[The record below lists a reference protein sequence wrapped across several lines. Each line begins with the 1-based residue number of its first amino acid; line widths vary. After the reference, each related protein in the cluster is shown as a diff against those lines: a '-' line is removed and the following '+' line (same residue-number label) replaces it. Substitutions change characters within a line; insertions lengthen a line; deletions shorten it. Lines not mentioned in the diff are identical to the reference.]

1 MHISRGEVRK
11 VSIANKFAK
20 LKWRLLKGNKPSL
33 GDIHGKLQK
42 YLDFDSGFFI
52 EAGANNG
59 YIQSNTFYLEK
70 SRRWRGVLV
79 EGIPELYQECLRNR
93 PDSLVVNCALVS
105 DEYEGDSVL
114 MHFADLMSMV
124 DGAMNDVDAQAKH
137 LSAGVLVQK
146 LDSSYEV
153 SVPART
159 LTSVLDAAGV
169 SGSIDFFS
177 LDVEGYELQVLC
189 GLDTSKYRPKYI
201 LVEIR
206 DFEGVNSWMTSNS
219 YKFVEKISG
228 HDYLYSAADRGTH

>member
-1 MHISRGEVRK
+1 MSIREVLE
-11 VSIANKFAK
+11 VSISNKLAK
-20 LKWRLLKGNKPSL
+20 MKWRLLKGGKPSL
-33 GDIHGKLQK
+33 GDIHEKLQK

-70 SRRWRGVLV
+70 SRRWQGVLV
-79 EGIPELYQECLRNR
+79 EGIPQLYQECLRNR
-93 PDSLVVNCALVS
+93 SDSMVFNCALVS
-105 DEYEGDSVL
+105 DEFEGDSVL

-137 LSAGVLVQK
+137 LSAGVSVQK
-146 LDSSYEV
+146 LDGSYEV

-159 LTSVLDAAGV
+159 LTSVLDDAGV
-169 SGSIDFFS
+169 TGPIDFFS

-201 LVEIR
+201 LVEVR
-206 DFEGVNSWMTSNS
+206 DLEGIDSWMNRNS
-219 YKFVEKISG
+219 YNFVEKITG
-228 HDYLYSAADRGTH
+228 HDYLYSAVDRGAN

>member
-1 MHISRGEVRK
+1 M
-11 VSIANKFAK
+11 SIANKLAK
-20 LKWRLLKGNKPSL
+20 IKWRLLKGSKPSL

-93 PDSLVVNCALVS
+93 PDSLVVNYALVS

-137 LSAGVLVQK
+137 LSEGVSVQK
-146 LDSSYEV
+146 LDGSYEI
-153 SVPART
+153 SVPAKT
-159 LTSVLDAAGV
+159 LTSVLDEAGV
-169 SGSIDFFS
+169 SGPIDFFS
-177 LDVEGYELQVLC
+177 LDVEGYEVSVLR

-201 LVEIR
+201 LVEVR
-206 DFEGVNSWMTSNS
+206 DLEGVNNWMITNS
-219 YKFVEKISG
+219 YKFVEKITG
-228 HDYLYSAADRGTH
+228 HDYLYYDSDRSAN

>member
-1 MHISRGEVRK
+1 M
-11 VSIANKFAK
+11 SIANKLAK
-20 LKWRLLKGNKPSL
+20 LKWRLLKRGKPSL
-33 GDIHGKLQK
+33 GDIHEKLQK

-70 SRRWRGVLV
+70 SRRWKGVLV

-93 PDSLVVNCALVS
+93 PKSLVFNCALVS
-105 DEYEGDSVL
+105 DEFDGDSVL

-137 LSAGVLVQK
+137 LGAGVSVQK
-146 LDSSYEV
+146 LDGSYEV

-159 LTSVLDAAGV
+159 LTSVLDDAGV
-169 SGSIDFFS
+169 SGPIDFFS

-189 GLDTSKYRPKYI
+189 GLDASKYRPKYI
-201 LVEIR
+201 LVEVR
-206 DFEGVNSWMTSNS
+206 DLEGINSWMIRNS
-219 YKFVEKISG
+219 YKFVEKITG
-228 HDYLYSAADRGTH
+228 HDYLYCAVDRGAN